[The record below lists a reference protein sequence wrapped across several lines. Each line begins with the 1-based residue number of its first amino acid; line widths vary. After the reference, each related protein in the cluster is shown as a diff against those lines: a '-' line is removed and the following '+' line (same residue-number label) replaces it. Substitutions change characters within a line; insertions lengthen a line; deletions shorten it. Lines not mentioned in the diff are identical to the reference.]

1 MTHTDGM
8 TQTEGTAPSVHQ
20 QIEEWIN
27 SATHGL
33 GAILS
38 IIGTVALIIGANQSG
53 DAWKL
58 VSFSVFGASLILLYM
73 ASALYHGARSP
84 TLKTTFKTLD
94 HCAIFLLIAGTYTPF
109 LLVNMRGATGWTLFA
124 IIWSLAL
131 TGVVLKIIFKN
142 RFKLARVGIYVAMGW
157 LIIFASSDLVANLN
171 ETALHLMI
179 AGGIT
184 YTAGVAFYL
193 ADRIPYMHAV
203 WHLFVIGG
211 SACHF
216 SAIYFGV
223 LPYPLSAPRLT
234 PVPGAPSPPDP
245 PRSSVQRGWHASA
258 RILAVLPRCYWLGR
272 PGRTPPPVRCAVR

>member
-1 MTHTDGM
+1 
-8 TQTEGTAPSVHQ
+8 
-20 QIEEWIN
+20 
-27 SATHGL
+27 
-33 GAILS
+33 
-38 IIGTVALIIGANQSG
+38 VALIVGASQLG
-53 DAWKL
+53 DVWKI

-84 TLKTTFKTLD
+84 ALKTALKTLD

-109 LLVNMRGATGWTLFA
+109 LLVNMRGTTGWTLFA

-131 TGVVLKIIFKN
+131 TGVVLKVIFKN

-171 ETALHLMI
+171 EVSLYLMI
-179 AGGIT
+179 AGGVI

-216 SAIYFGV
+216 SAVYFGV
-223 LPYPLSAPRLT
+223 LPHPA
-234 PVPGAPSPPDP
+234 
-245 PRSSVQRGWHASA
+245 
-258 RILAVLPRCYWLGR
+258 
-272 PGRTPPPVRCAVR
+272 

>member
-1 MTHTDGM
+1 MFMAFICVHMYAELHYTFRSYRQPQM
-8 TQTEGTAPSVHQ
+8 NIPMNQAQTTAESLHNR
-20 QIEEWIN
+20 IEEWIN

-33 GAILS
+33 GAVLS
-38 IIGTVALIIGANQSG
+38 VIGTVALIVGASQMG
-53 DAWKL
+53 DVWKI

-73 ASALYHGARSP
+73 ASALYHGTRHP
-84 TLKTTFKTLD
+84 KLKTAFKTLD

-109 LLVNMRGATGWTLFA
+109 LLVNLRGTTGWTLFA
-124 IIWSLAL
+124 VIWSLAL
-131 TGVVLKIIFKN
+131 TGVVLKVIFKN

-157 LIIFASSDLVANLN
+157 LIIFASSDLVANLS
-171 ETALHLMI
+171 ETALYLTI
-179 AGGIT
+179 AGGIV

-223 LPYPLSAPRLT
+223 LPHTA
-234 PVPGAPSPPDP
+234 
-245 PRSSVQRGWHASA
+245 
-258 RILAVLPRCYWLGR
+258 
-272 PGRTPPPVRCAVR
+272 

>member
-1 MTHTDGM
+1 MTVPMNHS
-8 TQTEGTAPSVHQ
+8 QTTSESVHHR
-20 QIEEWIN
+20 IEEWIN

-38 IIGTVALIIGANQSG
+38 VIGTVALIVGASQLG
-53 DAWKL
+53 DVWKI

-84 TLKTTFKTLD
+84 ALKTAFKTLD

-109 LLVNMRGATGWTLFA
+109 LLVNMRGTTGWTLFA

-131 TGVVLKIIFKN
+131 TGVVLKVIFKN

-171 ETALHLMI
+171 EASLYLMI
-179 AGGIT
+179 AGGII

-193 ADRIPYMHAV
+193 ADRTPYMHAV

-216 SAIYFGV
+216 SAVYFGV
-223 LPYPLSAPRLT
+223 LP
-234 PVPGAPSPPDP
+234 
-245 PRSSVQRGWHASA
+245 HA
-258 RILAVLPRCYWLGR
+258 I
-272 PGRTPPPVRCAVR
+272 